1 MNIFA
6 LSKCP
11 RESAEQMLDKHIVKM
26 PTETC
31 QMLHTNILYMQYV
44 QKYREEPQL
53 KDLKAFHQ
61 EIGSK
66 LMKPAML
73 NHPSTIWARQTYANW
88 NWLYEHGLALCDE
101 YTYRYEKK
109 HGTHQRILDCIPYFD
124 VIFKHPFP
132 ENRLQPVTIAMD
144 DKYRLERNFEMT
156 FADQKWYD
164 DREWD
169 FVIKS
174 YRHYYL
180 EGKWRFAE
188 WRKDR
193 RPDWFPANHFAKK
206 YNIGVRKYNERNPKF
221 PRLELSEELE

>member
-6 LSKCP
+6 LSRSP
-11 RESAEQMLDKHIVKM
+11 QESARQMLDKHIVKM

-31 QMLHTNILYMQYV
+31 QMLHTNIVYMQYV
-44 QKYREEPQL
+44 HTYGKEPQL

-61 EIGSK
+61 EIGSE

-73 NHPSTIWARQTYANW
+73 NHPSTIWARQSYANFD
-88 NWLYEHGLALCDE
+88 WLYQHGIALCEE
-101 YTYRYEKK
+101 YTYRYGKE
-109 HGTHQRILDCIPYFD
+109 HGSETRI
-124 VIFKHPFP
+124 KNTPFSDY
-132 ENRLQPVTIAMD
+132 LQLMRVQYDIGLTPVSIAMD
-144 DKYRLERNFEMT
+144 DMYRIENT
-156 FADQKWYD
+156 FD
-164 DREWD
+164 DEWD
-169 FVIKS
+169 FVIES

-193 RPDWFPANHFAKK
+193 RPEWFPANHFAKK
-206 YNIGVRKYNERNPKF
+206 YNVGVRKYNERNPKF